1 MVKKITSSEKIEE
14 YFTLYQLDKILSEET
29 IKSAKLLKIGTS
41 EYLISQNDKINF
53 IYFLVAGKL
62 QVERYEINGEH
73 VIFSFENAFSVI
85 GDLELFQNN
94 NSKNNRIYSTIQAI
108 TECYLL
114 AFPLQVIQKKE
125 LNSPIFLQ
133 FICQHLSK
141 KLFNASQL
149 HSSSSFSAEYKLRR
163 YLIFAESQYGSEFKL
178 ENRDS
183 LAAMLGISVRQLNRT
198 LVKLIERKLIEL
210 KGKHIKIIGLESA
223 S

>member
-1 MVKKITSSEKIEE
+1 MKKITSSEKIEE

-94 NSKNNRIYSTIQAI
+94 DSKKNRIYSTIQAI

-141 KLFNASQL
+141 KLFNTSQL

-210 KGKHIKIIGLESA
+210 KGKHIKIIDLESA

>member
-1 MVKKITSSEKIEE
+1 MKKITSSEKIEE

-94 NSKNNRIYSTIQAI
+94 DSKKNRIYSTIQAI
-108 TECYLL
+108 TECSIYWHFRYRL
-114 AFPLQVIQKKE
+114 FRKKE

-141 KLFNASQL
+141 KLFNTSQL

-210 KGKHIKIIGLESA
+210 KGKHIKIIDLESA

>member
-1 MVKKITSSEKIEE
+1 MKKITSSEKIEE

-94 NSKNNRIYSTIQAI
+94 DSKKNRIYSTIQAI

-141 KLFNASQL
+141 KLFNTSQL

-163 YLIFAESQYGSEFKL
+163 YLVFAESQYGSEFKL

-210 KGKHIKIIGLESA
+210 KGKHIKIIDLESA

>member
-1 MVKKITSSEKIEE
+1 MKKITSSEKIEE

-29 IKSAKLLKIGTS
+29 IKSAKLLKIDTS

-94 NSKNNRIYSTIQAI
+94 DSKKNRIYSTIQAI

-183 LAAMLGISVRQLNRT
+183 LAAILGVSVRQLNRT

-210 KGKHIKIIGLESA
+210 KGKHIKIIDLESA

>member
-1 MVKKITSSEKIEE
+1 MKKITSSEKIEE
-14 YFTLYQLDKILSEET
+14 YFTPYQLDKILSEET
-29 IKSAKLLKIGTS
+29 IKSAKLLKIDTS

-94 NSKNNRIYSTIQAI
+94 DSKKNRIYSTIQAI

-210 KGKHIKIIGLESA
+210 KGKHIKIIDLESA

>member
-1 MVKKITSSEKIEE
+1 MKKITSSEKIEE

-29 IKSAKLLKIGTS
+29 IKSVKLLRIDTS

-53 IYFLVAGKL
+53 IYFLVVGKL
-62 QVERYEINGEH
+62 QVERYEINGKH

-210 KGKHIKIIGLESA
+210 KGKHIKIIDLESA

>member
-1 MVKKITSSEKIEE
+1 MKKITSSEKIEE

-29 IKSAKLLKIGTS
+29 IKSAKLLKIDTS

-94 NSKNNRIYSTIQAI
+94 DSKKNRIYSTIQAI

-141 KLFNASQL
+141 KLFNTSQL

-210 KGKHIKIIGLESA
+210 KGKHIKIIDLESA

>member
-1 MVKKITSSEKIEE
+1 MKKITSSEKIEE

-53 IYFLVAGKL
+53 IYFIVAGKL

-94 NSKNNRIYSTIQAI
+94 DSKKNRIYSTIQAI

-141 KLFNASQL
+141 KLFNTSQL

-210 KGKHIKIIGLESA
+210 KGKHIKIIDLESA